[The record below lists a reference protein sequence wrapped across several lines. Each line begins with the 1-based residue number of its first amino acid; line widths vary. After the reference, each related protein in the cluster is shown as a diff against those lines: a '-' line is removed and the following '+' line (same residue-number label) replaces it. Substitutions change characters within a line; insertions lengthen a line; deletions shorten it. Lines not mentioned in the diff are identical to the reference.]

1 MLSNNPSKT
10 HIIWPMSLTRIR
22 SLFRFKKDVSSY
34 FNIHPSQIVMV
45 GSAKLGFSISPHKR
59 YREFG
64 DTSDIDLAI
73 ISKELFDNV
82 SDSLLDYLDNNPA
95 WDKKRLIHRISLRGM
110 D

>member
-1 MLSNNPSKT
+1 MVTIDDFKT
-10 HIIWPMSLTRIR
+10 LLGTHDSQTILRKHI
-22 SLFRFKKDVSSY
+22 LFGLCHLLEYEAYFDLKKDVSSY

-73 ISKELFDNV
+73 ISK
-82 SDSLLDYLDNNPA
+82 
-95 WDKKRLIHRISLRGM
+95 
-110 D
+110 